1 MKRFLASLFAACLL
15 VSTGS
20 AASESQ
26 GPAVG
31 QALPDFNLTV
41 PDNAK
46 LRSYL
51 GVEGKTTFTIPDIQ
65 SEIVI
70 IEIFSMY

>member
-1 MKRFLASLFAACLL
+1 MKRFLASLIAACFFFA
-15 VSTGS
+15 TGS

-31 QALPDFNLTV
+31 QALPDFNLRV